1 MATII
6 EEHVRMVEAVVDGD
20 RLLVDPVDL
29 PAALGWQLKPEGLCR
44 DDECV
49 PVRDRDALF
58 VGDRLDVA
66 AVAAALGRRAVVDA
80 AAAMAAIAL
89 PSEGRRRALDEQQA
103 PSFTLDDLDGEP
115 HTLEEFR
122 GRKKLL
128 FAFASW

>member
-1 MATII
+1 
-6 EEHVRMVEAVVDGD
+6 MVEAVVDGD